1 MDSELFCAYINIYDF
16 KDVFVPT
23 RTKSLTWCA
32 YKYIILIACL
42 DTGENYYEKNLSTK
56 QET

>member
-1 MDSELFCAYINIYDF
+1 MDSELFCAHLNIYDF
-16 KDVFVPT
+16 KDVFAPT

-56 QET
+56 